1 MERRSVRKIE
11 KTKRRI
17 GIKDLRERISTLGRY
32 LRKTKDFNA
41 ISG

>member
-17 GIKDLRERISTLGRY
+17 GVKDLRERISTLSRY

>member
-17 GIKDLRERISTLGRY
+17 GIKDLRERIST
-32 LRKTKDFNA
+32 
-41 ISG
+41 